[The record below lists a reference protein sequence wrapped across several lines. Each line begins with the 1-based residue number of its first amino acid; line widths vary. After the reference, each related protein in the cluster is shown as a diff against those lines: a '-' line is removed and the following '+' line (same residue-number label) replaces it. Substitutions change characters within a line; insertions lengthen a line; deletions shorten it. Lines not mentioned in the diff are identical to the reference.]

1 MTHPVDSGANI
12 RDTKA
17 ILDAKAVIVKAAR
30 SIASVI
36 EESQADSERFAMWLS
51 GEAQSGWE
59 RQVRLR
65 TTRLNEARSELMRK
79 QMQPTADGRPPSTV
93 DERKAVSRAEAA
105 LASAE
110 DRLRRTRHWVME
122 YQRVLANFR
131 AGMGSLGTFVDQ
143 VAPAAVSAL
152 NRMAESVD
160 AYLAAQGSPIVDP
173 STTESAVVESK
184 ASMRRSGSDLTDA
197 DGASS

>member
-1 MTHPVDSGANI
+1 MSPVDSGANI

-17 ILDAKAVIVKAAR
+17 ILDAKALIVKAAR
-30 SIASVI
+30 SMASVV
-36 EESQADSERFAMWLS
+36 EESQADSERFGLWLS
-51 GEAQSGWE
+51 GEAQAGWE

-105 LASAE
+105 LALAE
-110 DRLRRTRHWVME
+110 DRLRRTRRWVME

-143 VAPAAVSAL
+143 IAPAAVAAL

-160 AYLAAQGSPIVDP
+160 AYLAAQTSPLVDTP
-173 STTESAVVESK
+173 TTDIHSADSSI
-184 ASMRRSGSDLTDA
+184 SMRRTGTDHA
-197 DGASS
+197 GTEGASS

>member
-1 MTHPVDSGANI
+1 MDSGANI

-17 ILDAKAVIVKAAR
+17 ILDAKAVIVKAGR
-30 SIASVI
+30 SMASVI

-51 GEAQSGWE
+51 EEMQVGWE
-59 RQVRLR
+59 RQIRLR

-93 DERKAVSRAEAA
+93 DERKALTRAEAA

-110 DRLRRTRHWVME
+110 AHLRRTRHWIIE

-131 AGMGSLGTFVDQ
+131 AGMGALGTFVDQ
-143 VAPAAVSAL
+143 TVPAAVSSL

-160 AYLAAQGSPIVDP
+160 AYLAAQASPPVDTVNGDSQP
-173 STTESAVVESK
+173 IEPTGT
-184 ASMRRSGSDLTDA
+184 MRRSGSANADTDEA
-197 DGASS
+197 RP

>member
-1 MTHPVDSGANI
+1 MCPVDSGANI

-36 EESQADSERFAMWLS
+36 EESQADSERFAMWLA

-110 DRLRRTRHWVME
+110 DRLRRTRYWVME
-122 YQRVLANFR
+122 YPRVLANFR

-160 AYLAAQGSPIVDP
+160 AYLAAQSSPIVDAP
-173 STTESAVVESK
+173 TTDSAVVESK

>member
-1 MTHPVDSGANI
+1 MDSGANI

-17 ILDAKAVIVKAAR
+17 ILDAKALIVKAAR
-30 SIASVI
+30 SMASVV
-36 EESQADSERFAMWLS
+36 EESQADSERFGLWLS
-51 GEAQSGWE
+51 GEAQADWE

-105 LASAE
+105 LALAE
-110 DRLRRTRHWVME
+110 DRLRRTRRWVME

-143 VAPAAVSAL
+143 IAPAAVAAL

-160 AYLAAQGSPIVDP
+160 AYLAAQTSPLVDTPTTDIP
-173 STTESAVVESK
+173 SADSSI
-184 ASMRRSGSDLTDA
+184 SMRRTGTDHA
-197 DGASS
+197 GTEGASS

>member
-1 MTHPVDSGANI
+1 MDSGANI

-30 SIASVI
+30 SMASVL

-51 GEAQSGWE
+51 GEAQAGWE

-143 VAPAAVSAL
+143 VAPSAVAAL

-160 AYLAAQGSPIVDP
+160 AYLAAQASPIVDL
-173 STTESAVVESK
+173 STSDATPKDAA
-184 ASMRRSGSDLTDA
+184 ASMRRSGSDHPDA
-197 DGASS
+197 DGAHP

>member
-1 MTHPVDSGANI
+1 VDSGANI
-12 RDTKA
+12 RDTQA

-30 SIASVI
+30 SMASVI
-36 EESQADSERFAMWLS
+36 EESQADSERFALWLS
-51 GEAQSGWE
+51 GEAQAEWE

-105 LASAE
+105 VASAE
-110 DRLRRTRHWVME
+110 DRLRRTRHWIME

-131 AGMGSLGTFVDQ
+131 SGLGSLGTFVDQ
-143 VAPAAVSAL
+143 IAPSAVAAL
-152 NRMAESVD
+152 NKMAESID
-160 AYLAAQGSPIVDP
+160 AYLAAQSSPLVDP
-173 STTESAVVESK
+173 AAPDTHLPDPSG
-184 ASMRRSGSDLTDA
+184 SMRRSGSDHSEA
-197 DGASS
+197 KRPHS